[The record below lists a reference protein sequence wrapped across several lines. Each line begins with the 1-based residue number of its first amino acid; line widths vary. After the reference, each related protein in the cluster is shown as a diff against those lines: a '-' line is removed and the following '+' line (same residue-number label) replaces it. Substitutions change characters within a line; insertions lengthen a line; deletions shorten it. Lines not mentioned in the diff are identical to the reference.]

1 MRIQAIAGAD
11 SRAFLRLLCHLRWW
25 AVGGQAVTILF
36 VTGVMRLVLPVAP
49 LWAGA
54 ATLALFNVFATWR
67 SGLTKEPSATEVFL
81 HLVAD
86 ILVLTWM
93 ILWSG
98 GIENPFASLFLLPIA
113 LSTFALPSRWVWA
126 VSVVSAL
133 AYVVVALQGQSLPHW
148 HGASGDAFNLHKIGM
163 AVNFAVSAG
172 VILIFL
178 GRAASAWRLR
188 EHELATLREKFARNE
203 GIVALATHAASVAHE
218 LNTPLATM
226 TLLADELAE
235 QLPGGGQH
243 QEISLMRSLIG
254 QCRDRVKALAY
265 PASDPLHD
273 QAVQL
278 EDVIGRWQLVRPT
291 VELVRAGRLEDC
303 GRVDAAIGHLLLALL
318 NNAADAS
325 EQAGGSTVE
334 LRLERNNGT
343 LIGQVRDYG
352 VGFDEAVPQ
361 LPGVL
366 FRTNKPGGLGIG
378 LALSHATVERLGGE
392 LSMEGTTEGR
402 GVRVTFRL
410 PVAS

>member
-1 MRIQAIAGAD
+1 MRIQAVAGAD
-11 SRAFLRLLCHLRWW
+11 SRAFLRLLSHLRWW
-25 AVGGQAVTILF
+25 AVVGQAVTIVF
-36 VTGVMRLVLPVAP
+36 VTSVMQLELPLAP

-54 ATLALFNVFATWR
+54 ASLALFNVYATWR
-67 SGLTKEPSATEVFL
+67 SARNAEASQIEVFL
-81 HLVAD
+81 HLGAD
-86 ILVLTWM
+86 ILFLAWM

-113 LSTFALPSRWVWA
+113 LSTFALPGRWVWT

-133 AYVVVALQGQSLPHW
+133 AYVAAALWGRSLPHW
-148 HGASGDAFNLHKIGM
+148 HGASADAFNLHKIGM
-163 AVNFAVSAG
+163 GVNFAVSAG

-218 LNTPLATM
+218 LNTPLATL

-235 QLPGGGQH
+235 QLPDGDRR
-243 QEISLMRSLIG
+243 QEVGLMRTLIA

-265 PASDPLHD
+265 PASGPLQD
-273 QAVQL
+273 QAVHL

-291 VELVRAGRLEDC
+291 VELVRTGHLEDAD
-303 GRVDAAIGHLLLALL
+303 RVDAAIGHLLLALL

-325 EQAGGSTVE
+325 EQAGVARVE
-334 LRLERNNGT
+334 LRLEKSEGT
-343 LIGQVRDYG
+343 LVGQVRDYG
-352 VGFDEAVPQ
+352 VGFDEAVPR

-392 LSMEGTTEGR
+392 LSMEGTAEGR